1 MYQLFEKYFPNVVQL
16 KQEFLQ
22 STWETVYMV
31 FWTAL
36 IAGVLGVLLGVV
48 LVSTGPSG
56 VLKNPPLYSVLE
68 KIINVCRSIPFIIML
83 ALIQPLTR
91 ILAGAIGAGGLGN
104 LAITRGYNRFQTDV
118 TFMATLII
126 LIMVFI
132 SQAIS
137 NQLIKKTSH

>member
-22 STWETVYMV
+22 STWETLYMV

-56 VLKNPPLYSVLE
+56 VLKNSPLYSVLE
-68 KIINVCRSIPFIIML
+68 KLLMFVAPFL
-83 ALIQPLTR
+83 LL
-91 ILAGAIGAGGLGN
+91 LC
-104 LAITRGYNRFQTDV
+104 
-118 TFMATLII
+118 
-126 LIMVFI
+126 
-132 SQAIS
+132 
-137 NQLIKKTSH
+137 SH